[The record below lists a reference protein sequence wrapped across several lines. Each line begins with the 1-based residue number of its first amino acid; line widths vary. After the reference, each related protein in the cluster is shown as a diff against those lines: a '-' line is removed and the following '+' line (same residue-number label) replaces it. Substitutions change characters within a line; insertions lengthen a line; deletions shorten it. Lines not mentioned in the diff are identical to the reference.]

1 MTNDNLTIYV
11 INDISPVIIND
22 SKMKEKSLF
31 LKIGKKIQEIRE
43 SKNLTQDDLS
53 AKANLHN
60 IGRLETG
67 NTNPTIRTLYKVSQA
82 LNVTIKDLV
91 DVE

>member
-1 MTNDNLTIYV
+1 MN
-11 INDISPVIIND
+11 
-22 SKMKEKSLF
+22 EKKLF

-43 SKNLTQDDLS
+43 FRNMTQDDLS
-53 AKANLHN
+53 AKANIDN

-67 NTNPTIRTLYKVSQA
+67 NTNPTIRTLYKISQA
-82 LNVTIKDLV
+82 LNVKLKDLL

>member
-1 MTNDNLTIYV
+1 MD
-11 INDISPVIIND
+11 
-22 SKMKEKSLF
+22 EKSLF

-43 SKNLTQDDLS
+43 SQNLTQDDLS
-53 AKANLHN
+53 TKTNLDN

-82 LNVTIKDLV
+82 LKVKLKDLV

>member
-1 MTNDNLTIYV
+1 MD
-11 INDISPVIIND
+11 
-22 SKMKEKSLF
+22 EKILF

-43 SKNLTQDDLS
+43 SKNMTQDDLS
-53 AKANLHN
+53 AKADLDN

-67 NTNPTIRTLYKVSQA
+67 NTNPTVRTLYKISQT
-82 LNVTIKDLV
+82 LNVKLKDLL

>member
-1 MTNDNLTIYV
+1 M
-11 INDISPVIIND
+11 
-22 SKMKEKSLF
+22 F

-43 SKNLTQDDLS
+43 FRNMTQDDLS
-53 AKANLHN
+53 AKANIDN

-67 NTNPTIRTLYKVSQA
+67 NTNPTIRTLYKISQA
-82 LNVTIKDLV
+82 LNVKLKDLL

>member
-1 MTNDNLTIYV
+1 MD
-11 INDISPVIIND
+11 
-22 SKMKEKSLF
+22 EKSLF
-31 LKIGKKIQEIRE
+31 LKIGKKIQQIRE
-43 SKNLTQDDLS
+43 SQNLTQDDLS
-53 AKANLHN
+53 IKTNIDN

-82 LNVTIKDLV
+82 LKVKLKDLV

>member
-1 MTNDNLTIYV
+1 MD
-11 INDISPVIIND
+11 
-22 SKMKEKSLF
+22 EKTLF

-43 SKNLTQDDLS
+43 AKNMTQDDLS
-53 AKANLHN
+53 AKADLDN

-67 NTNPTIRTLYKVSQA
+67 NTNPTIRTLYKISQT
-82 LNVTIKDLV
+82 LNVKLKDLL